1 MKLSPHFTLEELTAS
16 DTALREGL
24 DNTPGPAA
32 LANLCRLSQCLEQ
45 LRHTL
50 KRPIHISSG
59 YRCAE
64 LNRRVGGT
72 PGSAHTLGLAADIMV
87 TGMPAHTLAQQV
99 IDSGLAFDQLILEF
113 DRWVHLALAEG
124 AGRGQVLTVRDGT
137 GYLPGLQ

>member
-1 MKLSPHFTLEELTAS
+1 MYLSPHFTLEELTAS
-16 DTALREGL
+16 DTARREGL
-24 DNTPGPAA
+24 DNSPSPDA

-50 KRPIHISSG
+50 GRPIRVSSA
-59 YRCAE
+59 YRSAE
-64 LNRRVGGT
+64 VNRRVGGA
-72 PGSAHTLGLAADIMV
+72 PGSAHTQGLAADIMV
-87 TGMPAHTLAQQV
+87 ADMSARALAQHV

-124 AGRGQVLTVRDGT
+124 AGRQQVLTVRGGT

>member
-1 MKLSPHFTLEELTAS
+1 MKMSPHFTLQELTAS

-24 DNTPGPAA
+24 DNTPNADA

-45 LRHTL
+45 VRDQVG
-50 KRPIHISSG
+50 RPIRINSA
-59 YRCAE
+59 YRSAE
-64 LNRRVGGT
+64 LNRRVGGA
-72 PGSAHTLGLAADIMV
+72 PGSAHTLGLAADIVVADMS
-87 TGMPAHTLAQQV
+87 ARALAQRV

-124 AGRGQVLTVRDGT
+124 AGRRQVLTVREGT